1 MIKKN
6 VIILLFFINLI
17 NSINTFSTPNLKLS
31 RDDAKAKIVEALRKE
46 ASNLKYKY
54 PSNYQNL
61 ITNLASTTII
71 KFDNVQINRIDTL
84 KRIHSFPDS
93 VINQFKKI
101 KYLNGV
107 ISYEKFE
114 FSHDKSI
121 TKIEYVFGVV
131 TRLNDKDIYFAY
143 VKGNANG
150 KEIYQYNIVPYRDCS
165 RFLFF
170 SSCST
175 KHKKVKRGL
184 MTHELNTI
192 KQALNAKF
200 YETLNSILDLD
211 QQRIIELFKN
221 HAKRVVKQYPK
232 EFEKHVVLYKS
243 FLDFYTIN
251 LKTYSIDSLKNK
263 GFNQESINKIKSLSR
278 ISQHVDIYQTI
289 KDNKNEHELIIGVAL
304 KTNNNIL
311 LSYVLG
317 RSNAK
322 YLEGYCEHYLPT
334 GFTSFHSFNQNQI
347 ITINQCQDDEE
358 CIEACKVFKNK
369 NQKFNIPIGIHTHFF
384 GNKRKKN
391 SFFEYHLEMI
401 EKMRIETIGKQLLV
415 AVLTQNLVNILN
427 DIKF

>member
-1 MIKKN
+1 
-6 VIILLFFINLI
+6 
-17 NSINTFSTPNLKLS
+17 
-31 RDDAKAKIVEALRKE
+31 
-46 ASNLKYKY
+46 
-54 PSNYQNL
+54 
-61 ITNLASTTII
+61 
-71 KFDNVQINRIDTL
+71 
-84 KRIHSFPDS
+84 
-93 VINQFKKI
+93 
-101 KYLNGV
+101 
-107 ISYEKFE
+107 
-114 FSHDKSI
+114 
-121 TKIEYVFGVV
+121 
-131 TRLNDKDIYFAY
+131 
-143 VKGNANG
+143 
-150 KEIYQYNIVPYRDCS
+150 
-165 RFLFF
+165 
-170 SSCST
+170 
-175 KHKKVKRGL
+175 

-322 YLEGYCEHYLPT
+322 YLEGYCEKYLPT
-334 GFTSFHSFNQNQI
+334 LFKSFNTLNQKDT
-347 ITINQCQDDEE
+347 ITIDQCKDDEE
-358 CIEACKVFKNK
+358 CIEACNVFKKK
-369 NQKFNIPIGIHTHFF
+369 NPKFNLPGFNNGIF

-391 SFFEYHLEMI
+391 DIFGNHKELI
-401 EKMRIETIGKQLLV
+401 EKLRIETIGKQLLV
-415 AVLTQNLVNILN
+415 AVLTQNLVNILS

>member
-1 MIKKN
+1 MIKKK

-71 KFDNVQINRIDTL
+71 KFDNIQINRIDTL

-114 FSHDKSI
+114 FSNYKSI

-143 VKGNANG
+143 VKGDANG
-150 KEIYQYNIVPYRDCS
+150 KEIYQYNIVPYKDCTTI
-165 RFLFF
+165 LFIT
-170 SSCST
+170 SCST

-322 YLEGYCEHYLPT
+322 YLEGYCEQYLPT
-334 GFTSFHSFNQNQI
+334 LFKNFNTLNQKDT
-347 ITINQCQDDEE
+347 ITIDQCKDDEE
-358 CIEACKVFKNK
+358 CIESCNVFKKK
-369 NQKFNIPIGIHTHFF
+369 NPKFNLPGFNNGIF

-391 SFFEYHLEMI
+391 DIFGNHKELI
-401 EKMRIETIGKQLLV
+401 ENMRIETIGKQLLV
-415 AVLTQNLVNILN
+415 AVLTQNLVNILS

>member
-114 FSHDKSI
+114 FSHGKSI

-369 NQKFNIPIGIHTHFF
+369 NQKFNIPIGFNKGFF
-384 GNKRKKN
+384 GNNRKKN
-391 SFFEYHLEMI
+391 SIFEYHLEMI